1 MYKKL
6 SQLILI
12 AGLVLVIGSGIA
24 HSTQGVVSGRD
35 MSFLETPALVQV
47 DFTIINTHY
56 KRAPLLE

>member
-24 HSTQGVVSGRD
+24 HSTQVVVSGPD
-35 MSFLETPALVQV
+35 MSFLETPAL
-47 DFTIINTHY
+47 Y
-56 KRAPLLE
+56 K

>member
-24 HSTQGVVSGRD
+24 HSTQVV
-35 MSFLETPALVQV
+35 LVQPA
-47 DFTIINTHY
+47 T
-56 KRAPLLE
+56 A